1 MWSAPRA
8 RTASS
13 FAVLHTPVTSAPNAL
28 AIWTAKVPT
37 PPDAPTIRTCCPVWT
52 RPWSRTAWGAASAE
66 TGTAAA
72 WSRDSFAGLGAS
84 LSGRARAYSAND
96 ASPMPNTASPG
107 AKAVTLLPT
116 ASTVPARLRPGL
128 RYFGLRR
135 PESRQAD
142 GIGQAGHHVPCAPI
156 HTGRMHPHEELVLSD
171 HGRVDL
177 LDPQD

>member
-52 RPWSRTAWGAASAE
+52 RPWSRTAWRAVSAE

-84 LSGRARAYSAND
+84 LSGRAREYSAND
-96 ASPMPNTASPG
+96 ASPMPNTASPA
-107 AKAVTLLPT
+107 AKAVTLAPT

-135 PESRQAD
+135 GGWGGGVAVRGGGGPNPRQAD
-142 GIGQAGHHVPCAPI
+142 GIGQARHHVPRPPI
-156 HTGRMHPHEELVLSD
+156 HTGRTHPHE
-171 HGRVDL
+171 H
-177 LDPQD
+177 